1 MLSFLIS
8 LREPSMFETEHQT
21 LDEIR
26 LYEIMAVRYGVEQS
40 LLLYQQTL
48 LVFLA
53 VYILAQAVKDQCLHP
68 V

>member
-26 LYEIMAVRYGVEQS
+26 LYEIMAVKYGVEQS

-48 LVFLA
+48 LVSVAL
-53 VYILAQAVKDQCLHP
+53 YIPAQAVKDQYPHLG
-68 V
+68 